1 MKFITKKFWKAT
13 SERVISSI
21 AGGALAV
28 IGAGQFGVLD
38 ADWQTIGSI
47 ALGAGVVSLLKAFAA
62 QSTTKTGPGF
72 TNAEKLN

>member
-1 MKFITKKFWKAT
+1 MKFATRKFWKAT
-13 SERVISSI
+13 AERVISSI

-47 ALGAGVVSLLKAFAA
+47 ALGSGVVSLLKAFAA
-62 QSTTKTGPGF
+62 QGATGTGPGL
-72 TNAEKLN
+72 TNAEKLD